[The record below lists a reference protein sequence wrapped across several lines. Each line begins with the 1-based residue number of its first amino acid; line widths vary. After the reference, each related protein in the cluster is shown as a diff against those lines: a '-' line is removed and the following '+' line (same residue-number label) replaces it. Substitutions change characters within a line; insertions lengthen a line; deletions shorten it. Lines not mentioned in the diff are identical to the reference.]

1 MDRLIDEI
9 VKVSVSDAIAAA
21 TPTSVNTAA
30 VLGVSTK
37 PDAATQVLYD
47 QASVAEA
54 YETGVARVLEYAP
67 TVTTAAAGTVTIKI
81 GLETVATASTTD
93 ESTVASLV
101 SALAKSFESEDYTAV
116 ASATKL
122 TITANKMGTAANSD
136 TFSATSAGTGFSGT
150 VSQTTAGVD
159 SAGIVS
165 VTRSF
170 FLEADN
176 PGRLV
181 CIPVASAPTVANIAS
196 VLDGALGMGKDA
208 NGREVDFYNVI
219 LRIESGNA
227 GDIIEMIE
235 GDATHTGIEDWCKEN
250 FRLAHVEFTD
260 RTLAQ
265 SVIDGLAAPT
275 TRVAYYFHGEST
287 GKSLAAALVA
297 DRCGNDPARGTWAH
311 KTLGS
316 VVADATTKA
325 QLIDAQDK
333 GLNVYVKIAGVE
345 RTYMGTT
352 GSKTAFID
360 EVVKKD
366 WLKFRTQEAIFN
378 LLGQANNGDGVD
390 YNDNGIQA
398 VAAAVTGIFN
408 TAMDNDHRY
417 VLPDSTEVTV
427 PKYAD
432 IPAEDKAVRNLPD
445 VKATFSIQASI
456 HTVKTVELQVVA

>member
-30 VLGVSTK
+30 VLGVYTGG
-37 PDAATQVLYD
+37 DATTQVLYD
-47 QASVAEA
+47 QDSVETAYGASS
-54 YETGVARVLEYAP
+54 GVSKL
-67 TVTTAAAGTVTIKI
+67 
-81 GLETVATASTTD
+81 S
-93 ESTVASLV
+93 
-101 SALAKSFESEDYTAV
+101 KSFF
-116 ASATKL
+116 
-122 TITANKMGTAANSD
+122 G
-136 TFSATSAGTGFSGT
+136 
-150 VSQTTAGVD
+150 
-159 SAGIVS
+159 
-165 VTRSF
+165 
-170 FLEADN
+170 EADN

-181 CIPVASAPTVANIAS
+181 CIPVASDPTVANIAS
-196 VLDGALGMGKDA
+196 VLDAALGIGKDA
-208 NGREVDFYNVI
+208 NGRDVDFYNVI
-219 LRIESGNA
+219 LRIDTNDAQKVS
-227 GDIIEMIE
+227 DIIKMIE
-235 GDATHTGIEDWCKEN
+235 GDETHTGLDDWCKEN
-250 FRLAHVEFTD
+250 FRLAHLEFTD
-260 RTLAQ
+260 RTVAQ
-265 SVIDGLAAPT
+265 GVIDGLYKPT
-275 TRVAYYFHGEST
+275 TRVAYYFHSEST
-287 GKSLAAALVA
+287 GNSLAAALVA
-297 DRCGNDPARGTWAH
+297 DRCGNDPARGTWSH

-352 GSKTAFID
+352 GSNKTFID

-398 VAAAVTGIFN
+398 VAAAVTSIFN

-417 VLPDSTEVTV
+417 VLPDSTDVTV

-432 IPAEDKAVRNLPD
+432 ISADDKAVRNLPD

-456 HTVKTVELQVVA
+456 HTVKTLELQVVA

>member
-9 VKVSVSDAIAAA
+9 VQVRVSDAIAAA

-30 VLGVSTK
+30 VLGVSTANN
-37 PDAATQVLYD
+37 AATQVLFD
-47 QASVAEA
+47 QAGVETA
-54 YETGVARVLEYAP
+54 YG
-67 TVTTAAAGTVTIKI
+67 
-81 GLETVATASTTD
+81 AS
-93 ESTVASLV
+93 SGVASL
-101 SALAKSFESEDYTAV
+101 SKA
-116 ASATKL
+116 
-122 TITANKMGTAANSD
+122 
-136 TFSATSAGTGFSGT
+136 
-150 VSQTTAGVD
+150 
-159 SAGIVS
+159 
-165 VTRSF
+165 F

-181 CIPVASAPTVANIAS
+181 CIPVTSSPTVENIAS
-196 VLDGALGMGKDA
+196 VLDAALGMGKDV
-208 NGREVDFYNVI
+208 NGRDVDFYHVVI
-219 LRIESGNA
+219 RIESSEVEGVV
-227 GDIIEMIE
+227 GMIE
-235 GDATHTGIEDWCKEN
+235 GDSTHAGLEDWCKEN
-250 FRLAHVEFTD
+250 FRLAHLEFTD
-260 RTLAQ
+260 RTVAQ
-265 SVIDGLAAPT
+265 GVIDGLSKPT
-275 TRVAYYFHGEST
+275 TRIAYYFHSETT

-316 VVADATTKA
+316 VVTDATTKA

-345 RTYMGTT
+345 RTYMGTA
-352 GSKTAFID
+352 GSKTSFID

-398 VAAAVTGIFN
+398 VAAAVTSIFN

-417 VLPDSTEVTV
+417 VLPDSTDVVV

-432 IPAEDKAVRNLPD
+432 ISAEDKAVRNLPD